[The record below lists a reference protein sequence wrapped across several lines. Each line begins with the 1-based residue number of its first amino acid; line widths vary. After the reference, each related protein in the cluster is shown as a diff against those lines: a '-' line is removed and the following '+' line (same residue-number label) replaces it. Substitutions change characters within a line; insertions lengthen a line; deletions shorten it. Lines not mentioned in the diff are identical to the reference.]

1 MDCNQF
7 GVTGNNRED
16 KGKQM
21 VKSKTEIMDAIKE
34 VLKGDSSDS
43 TLSFIEDITDT
54 LDDLE
59 SKANDTTDWK
69 QKYED
74 KDREWR
80 EKYKERFFSAPVS
93 GSNPVP
99 NTGTTVDDDSP
110 TTYEDLFKTGGK

>member
-1 MDCNQF
+1 
-7 GVTGNNRED
+7 
-16 KGKQM
+16 M
-21 VKSKTEIMDAIKE
+21 VKSKTEIMEAIKE
-34 VLKGDSSDS
+34 AFKDNSSDS

-59 SKANDTTDWK
+59 SKASDTTDWK

-74 KDREWR
+74 NDKEWR

-93 GSNPVP
+93 GANSVPASNPD
-99 NTGTTVDDDSP
+99 TEDDSP